1 MMRSAQAVLNP
12 VPVSVVEVPP
22 VAVPAAT
29 PLSMVMVE
37 PTKVIAISQPLETI
51 RLLGTPPVNVE

>member
-37 PTKVIAISQPLETI
+37 PTKVIAISEIVNALE
-51 RLLGTPPVNVE
+51 V